1 MNPGITV
8 LGAGRIGSAL
18 VKAFL
23 NKDTGSISGIGQNPG
38 MNHSLLCERR
48 LLRWGIVDQ
57 LFQAAL
63 KAGHDQD
70 DFAVNA
76 L

>member
-1 MNPGITV
+1 
-8 LGAGRIGSAL
+8 
-18 VKAFL
+18 
-23 NKDTGSISGIGQNPG
+23 

-70 DFAVNA
+70 DFAVISK
-76 L
+76 LMRYEKEKEIDL